1 MKSLSRVLL
10 FATPWTVAHQAS
22 QSMGFSMQEYW
33 SGLPFPSRYQ
43 KYYLFRLT
51 ILRIYLAKPF
61 GARMIRQKLY
71 NLLQNLLRCLYLIIT
86 MNNLNVL
93 SSMFLLSC
101 PFPLSSLSSLSGS
114 VQKSVYLMAE
124 VAGSWEDARYLKNQA
139 EQSPS
144 MSSLPFVVIVQLV
157 SCIWLFVTPM
167 DCSMPGSSVLHYLP
181 EFAQIH
187 VHWVGDAI

>member
-1 MKSLSRVLL
+1 MKSLSRVRL

-124 VAGSWEDARYLKNQA
+124 VAGS
-139 EQSPS
+139 
-144 MSSLPFVVIVQLV
+144 
-157 SCIWLFVTPM
+157 
-167 DCSMPGSSVLHYLP
+167 
-181 EFAQIH
+181 
-187 VHWVGDAI
+187 